1 MRSRVAS
8 VPGVGEEN
16 TMKNTTGV
24 IAVLA
29 IVVALAASVVL
40 AAGWDPKAEEKN
52 LAAAEE
58 TIKSFKATEPGL
70 EVYFKDAYAYAV
82 FPTIGKGG
90 LIFGGSYGTGM
101 VFEGGKVVGEA
112 KVTSLSVGLQAGG
125 ESYSELIFFK
135 DQATFENFKN
145 GDIKLSAQA
154 SAVVAKEGA
163 AAKASYNE
171 GVAVFVKAKGG
182 LMADASVGGQKF
194 KFEPKP

>member
-1 MRSRVAS
+1 MKKTW
-8 VPGVGEEN
+8 GV
-16 TMKNTTGV
+16 MM
-24 IAVLA
+24 LL
-29 IVVALAASVVL
+29 ALAAALVASAVL
-40 AAGWDPKAEEKN
+40 AAGWDPKEEQKN

-70 EVYFKDAYAYAV
+70 EVYFKEAYAYAV

-90 LIFGGSYGTGM
+90 LIFGGSYGTGT
-101 VFEGGKVVGEA
+101 VFEGGKVVGSA
-112 KVTSLSVGLQAGG
+112 KITQASVGLQAGA
-125 ESYSELIFFK
+125 ESYSELVFFK
-135 DQATFENFKN
+135 DKATFENFKN
-145 GDIKLSAQA
+145 GDVKLSAQA
-154 SAVVAKEGA
+154 SAVAAKEGV

>member
-1 MRSRVAS
+1 VMVVLGVA
-8 VPGVGEEN
+8 
-16 TMKNTTGV
+16 
-24 IAVLA
+24 A
-29 IVVALAASVVL
+29 ALAASVVL
-40 AAGWDPKAEEKN
+40 AAGWDPQEEQKN

-70 EVYFKDAYAYAV
+70 QVYFEDAYAYAV

-101 VFEGGKVVGEA
+101 VYEGGKVVGSA
-112 KVTSLSVGLQAGG
+112 KVTSASVGLQAGG

-135 DQATFENFKN
+135 DKATFENFKN
-145 GDIKLSAQA
+145 GDVKLAAQA
-154 SAVVAKEGA
+154 SAVAAKAGA